1 VADGKAQFRQRSAPY
16 LLFLLM
22 CGIVTW
28 QNTID
33 KGECE
38 DMNMS
43 SNHVQVYCGE
53 GRGKSNAAIG
63 QCIKAASLGKEVIIV
78 QFLKGS
84 NTDDLECLKRLE
96 PEILMFR
103 FESNALVYSE
113 LSKEEQ
119 QEEDSNIRNGLNYV
133 NKVLTTGGCDVLV
146 VDEILGLVDNH
157 IIEMQ
162 DLIRLI
168 EAKDDDME
176 LIMTGR
182 RLPAELTPYVSD
194 IYEIVSVKQTQE

>member
-1 VADGKAQFRQRSAPY
+1 
-16 LLFLLM
+16 
-22 CGIVTW
+22 
-28 QNTID
+28 
-33 KGECE
+33 
-38 DMNMS
+38 
-43 SNHVQVYCGE
+43 
-53 GRGKSNAAIG
+53 
-63 QCIKAASLGKEVIIV
+63 
-78 QFLKGS
+78 
-84 NTDDLECLKRLE
+84 LKRLE